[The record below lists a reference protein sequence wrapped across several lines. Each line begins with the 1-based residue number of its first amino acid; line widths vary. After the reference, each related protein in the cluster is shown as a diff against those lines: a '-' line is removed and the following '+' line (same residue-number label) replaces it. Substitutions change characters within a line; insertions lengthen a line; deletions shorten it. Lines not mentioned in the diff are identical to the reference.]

1 MATTTWNS
9 SFEATPAGTD
19 AVSGGDDRIREL
31 KTAIRQNI
39 HEGKLLYVDGAGS
52 ANAYTATL
60 APASDTLVEGNIVI
74 FKSNAANTGNSTLN
88 VNSLGVKNILKN
100 RDQTLAAG
108 DIEDNQ
114 VIMVVYDGTSY
125 QMISQLAH
133 GEGGSVTAHL
143 LPGTANTYT
152 LGNATYEFA
161 DLFIGDNSH
170 AQFGSDQDVLIGWN
184 TTRTGLDIA
193 ATEGAALALY
203 LSADEGDDAG
213 DEWKLNVA
221 DGGTITLGNDINSA
235 GTFVTHLTITPNST
249 VASSTVAF
257 AGNITI
263 AGTVNSTGTITGTLA
278 TAAQGNVTSLGTLTA
293 LTVDNIAIN
302 GTTIGH
308 TGDTDL
314 MTLASGVL
322 TVAGE
327 ISVTTLDIG
336 GTNVT
341 STAAELNLLD
351 GSAAGS
357 IVDGKAPIY
366 ATNGILNATTLQIA
380 SSSINA
386 TATEINTCCDGNT
399 SATGTTLADADRVV
413 VNDDGGMK
421 QVALTDFETYFE
433 SALDTLS
440 NVTSLGTLTT
450 LTVDNVIINGTT
462 VGHTSDTDL
471 MTLASGVLTV
481 AGEISVTTLDIGGT
495 NVTSTAAEINL
506 LDGSSANSVVN
517 SKAVVY
523 GSSGELAGT
532 LSTVAQGN
540 VTSLGTLTALTVD
553 NVAINGTTIGHTSDT
568 DLMTLASGVLTVAG
582 EISVTTLD
590 IGGTNVTST
599 AAELNLVD
607 GSSANSVVNSKA
619 VIYGSSGELAG
630 TLSTAAQTNVTSLG
644 TLTALTVDNVGIN
657 GDTITFQDGETI
669 LRNTTDQMFF
679 KTNGSDTSGK

>member
-1 MATTTWNS
+1 MVTTTWNS

-31 KTAIRQNI
+31 KIAIRQNL

-88 VNSLGVKNILKN
+88 VNSLGAKNILKN

-314 MTLASGVL
+314 LTLASGAL
-322 TVAGE
+322 TVAG
-327 ISVTTLDIG
+327 SVNITDDLSIKLGAAPDYFIYYDEAGADSLTIQAAVEGAAFKLDMLADQG
-336 GTNVT
+336 
-341 STAAELNLLD
+341 D
-351 GSAAGS
+351 
-357 IVDGKAPIY
+357 D
-366 ATNGILNATTLQIA
+366 NADKWRLQIA
-380 SSSINA
+380 
-386 TATEINTCCDGNT
+386 
-399 SATGTTLADADRVV
+399 
-413 VNDDGGMK
+413 DGGVLTWESLISGSF
-421 QVALTDFETYFE
+421 VAH
-433 SALDTLS
+433 
-440 NVTSLGTLTT
+440 TT
-450 LTVDNVIINGTT
+450 LTPHATVASSTMAFAGNV
-462 VGHTSDTDL
+462 
-471 MTLASGVLTV
+471 TV
-481 AGEISVTTLDIGGT
+481 AGTI
-495 NVTSTAAEINL
+495 NSTGAIT
-506 LDGSSANSVVN
+506 
-517 SKAVVY
+517 
-523 GSSGELAGT
+523 GT
-532 LSTVAQGN
+532 LATAAQGN
-540 VTSLGTLTALTVD
+540 VTSLGTLTALQVD
-553 NVAINGTTIGHTSDT
+553 SIN
-568 DLMTLASGVLTVAG
+568 
-582 EISVTTLD
+582 
-590 IGGTNVTST
+590 
-599 AAELNLVD
+599 LN
-607 GSSANSVVNSKA
+607 GN
-619 VIYGSSGELAG
+619 
-630 TLSTAAQTNVTSLG
+630 TLSV
-644 TLTALTVDNVGIN
+644 
-657 GDTITFQDGETI
+657 
-669 LRNTTDQMFF
+669 
-679 KTNGSDTSGK
+679 